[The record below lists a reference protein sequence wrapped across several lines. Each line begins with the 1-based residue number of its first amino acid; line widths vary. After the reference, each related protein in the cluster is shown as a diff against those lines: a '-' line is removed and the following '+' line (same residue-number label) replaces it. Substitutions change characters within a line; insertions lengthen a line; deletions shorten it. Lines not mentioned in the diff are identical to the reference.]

1 MIYFKTPISSKNSLP
16 AKDNSRSFR
25 IKNTFE
31 IYMPGSLI
39 GRITIFM
46 VCLVSA
52 TEKGM
57 IAIELNVRA
66 HSIAV
71 SLMKVIIAT
80 LYAIMLTKHSVDCI

>member
-1 MIYFKTPISSKNSLP
+1 MIYFKTPIFSKNSLP
-16 AKDNSRSFR
+16 AKDNSRSFQ

-52 TEKGM
+52 TEK
-57 IAIELNVRA
+57 VF
-66 HSIAV
+66 S
-71 SLMKVIIAT
+71 
-80 LYAIMLTKHSVDCI
+80 

>member
-16 AKDNSRSFR
+16 AKDNSRSFQ

-52 TEKGM
+52 TEK
-57 IAIELNVRA
+57 VF
-66 HSIAV
+66 S
-71 SLMKVIIAT
+71 
-80 LYAIMLTKHSVDCI
+80 